1 MSAHCQRGDV
11 PAREWEG
18 WSLSLEALTEPV
30 PGSEPPGL
38 LGRTWQQSGSA
49 SWQGGGQGRC
59 GAACVWAEPE
69 PCLLSFWVSRGDGG
83 PSLSLPQTAPGCPAV
98 GWPGSGHRDPPLPFL
113 ACDCCAQVSPPL
125 SRVLMRGHPTP
136 LVCGQKNPRDPA
148 EFRQVWP
155 RLTWLS
161 ICDCRQPRG
170 TMGIWGALA
179 EAGRE

>member
-11 PAREWEG
+11 PGREWEG

-38 LGRTWQQSGSA
+38 LGRTRQQSGSA

-59 GAACVWAEPE
+59 GAACVWTEPE
-69 PCLLSFWVSRGDGG
+69 PCLLSFWVSGGDGG

-113 ACDCCAQVSPPL
+113 ACDCCAQVSPPPL
-125 SRVLMRGHPTP
+125 SCPHEGSP
-136 LVCGQKNPRDPA
+136 DPISVWSEEPQGPSGVPAGVAPAYVA
-148 EFRQVWP
+148 EH
-155 RLTWLS
+155 L
-161 ICDCRQPRG
+161 
-170 TMGIWGALA
+170 
-179 EAGRE
+179 

>member
-1 MSAHCQRGDV
+1 MRLLQSLYLGQSPQGC
-11 PAREWEG
+11 WEG
-18 WSLSLEALTEPV
+18 
-30 PGSEPPGL
+30 PGSSPAPLPGRAAARGAVEL
-38 LGRTWQQSGSA
+38 LVFGPSQSLASRVSGSLGGMEDRPSA
-49 SWQGGGQGRC
+49 CHRPRPAALRWDGRDQGT
-59 GAACVWAEPE
+59 ET
-69 PCLLSFWVSRGDGG
+69 LLC
-83 PSLSLPQTAPGCPAV
+83 PSSPVTVVLRF
-98 GWPGSGHRDPPLPFL
+98 H
-113 ACDCCAQVSPPL
+113 PPL
-125 SRVLMRGHPTP
+125 SRVLMRGHPAP